1 MNKREEIQRQG
12 TQAIVDN
19 RFVGIL
25 EMSPRVGKT
34 KTTIDAL
41 KVVEKEINVLILAPF
56 SEIIKGWKKEFIT
69 WGQNPNISVE
79 YSIANSLKKNKKT
92 YHLIIADE
100 IHQYNLKVLQR
111 LKIEQLKGTRIL
123 GLTGTLDGATEFTL
137 NQMFNLNVIYSYD
150 IEQAIK
156 DKIVSDYRIHCIGCE
171 LDNTDKYI
179 VAGTE
184 EKPFKQTELEAYNY
198 WNTRY
203 NLTKKQQKWSQLT
216 FLMLKRKD
224 IIYNSKTKIQK
235 TNEIVEKLKR
245 CLIFTS
251 RQLIAEEVSE
261 KAFHSNSDK
270 KALTDFQSGHINKLG
285 VVSMVSMGV
294 TILDLKDVVFQQLK
308 SDENTAIQQAMRAMN
323 MEDDRV
329 ANIYIVYLK
338 NTQDEVW
345 LQSALKGFNK
355 NKIQYL

>member
-111 LKIEQLKGTRIL
+111 LKIEQLK
-123 GLTGTLDGATEFTL
+123 
-137 NQMFNLNVIYSYD
+137 
-150 IEQAIK
+150 
-156 DKIVSDYRIHCIGCE
+156 
-171 LDNTDKYI
+171 
-179 VAGTE
+179 
-184 EKPFKQTELEAYNY
+184 
-198 WNTRY
+198 
-203 NLTKKQQKWSQLT
+203 
-216 FLMLKRKD
+216 MLKM
-224 IIYNSKTKIQK
+224 S
-235 TNEIVEKLKR
+235 
-245 CLIFTS
+245 
-251 RQLIAEEVSE
+251 
-261 KAFHSNSDK
+261 
-270 KALTDFQSGHINKLG
+270 
-285 VVSMVSMGV
+285 
-294 TILDLKDVVFQQLK
+294 
-308 SDENTAIQQAMRAMN
+308 
-323 MEDDRV
+323 
-329 ANIYIVYLK
+329 
-338 NTQDEVW
+338 
-345 LQSALKGFNK
+345 
-355 NKIQYL
+355 